1 MIGSRKSM
9 TSSTSNTLGFARA
22 GSAGEADDGGSRV
35 KSSSHFKIFPI
46 QKVCDNVFIY
56 LFHIF

>member
-22 GSAGEADDGGSRV
+22 GSAGEADDGGS
-35 KSSSHFKIFPI
+35 
-46 QKVCDNVFIY
+46 
-56 LFHIF
+56 